1 MDDMTRCEL
10 LKTIS
15 EYQFV
20 AVELNL
26 YLDTHPDDR
35 EAFETL
41 QKCIRLSAEGRKR
54 YAAARSDYLYYST
67 RLKELIAAYEEQYG
81 PLMNFGHSATATG
94 CYVCSEWPWD

>member
-26 YLDTHPDDR
+26 YLDTHPGD
-35 EAFETL
+35 
-41 QKCIRLSAEGRKR
+41 
-54 YAAARSDYLYYST
+54 AAARSDYLYYST

-81 PLMNFGHSATATG
+81 PLMNFD
-94 CYVCSEWPWD
+94 CYGLLCLQRMALGLRRKRLNVDLSEKA

>member
-1 MDDMTRCEL
+1 MLINGKEKVLACPTTLSEL
-10 LKTIS
+10 LTQLG
-15 EYQFV
+15 YRAVFV

-26 YLDTHPDDR
+26 YLDTHPGD
-35 EAFETL
+35 
-41 QKCIRLSAEGRKR
+41 
-54 YAAARSDYLYYST
+54 AAARSDYLYYST

>member
-26 YLDTHPDDR
+26 DTHPGD
-35 EAFETL
+35 
-41 QKCIRLSAEGRKR
+41 
-54 YAAARSDYLYYST
+54 AAARSDYLYYST

>member
-26 YLDTHPDDR
+26 YLDNHPGD
-35 EAFETL
+35 
-41 QKCIRLSAEGRKR
+41 
-54 YAAARSDYLYYST
+54 AAARSDYLYDSP
-67 RLKELIAAYEEQYG
+67 RLNELIAAYEEQYG

>member
-26 YLDTHPDDR
+26 YLDTHPGD
-35 EAFETL
+35 
-41 QKCIRLSAEGRKR
+41 
-54 YAAARSDYLYYST
+54 AAARSDYLYYST
-67 RLKELIAAYEEQYG
+67 QLIAAYEEQYG

>member
-26 YLDTHPDDR
+26 YLDTHPGD
-35 EAFETL
+35 
-41 QKCIRLSAEGRKR
+41 
-54 YAAARSDYLYYST
+54 AAARSDYLYYST
-67 RLKELIAAYEEQYG
+67 PVSYTHLTL
-81 PLMNFGHSATATG
+81 PTT
-94 CYVCSEWPWD
+94 

>member
-26 YLDTHPDDR
+26 YLDTHPGD
-35 EAFETL
+35 
-41 QKCIRLSAEGRKR
+41 
-54 YAAARSDYLYYST
+54 AAARSDYQYYST
-67 RLKELIAAYEEQYG
+67 R
-81 PLMNFGHSATATG
+81 LMNFGHSATATG

>member
-26 YLDTHPDDR
+26 YLDTHPAYELRPLGDCYGLLC
-35 EAFETL
+35 L
-41 QKCIRLSAEGRKR
+41 QRMALGLRRKR
-54 YAAARSDYLYYST
+54 LNVDL
-67 RLKELIAAYEEQYG
+67 
-81 PLMNFGHSATATG
+81 
-94 CYVCSEWPWD
+94 SEKA

>member
-26 YLDTHPDDR
+26 YLDPHPGD
-35 EAFETL
+35 
-41 QKCIRLSAEGRKR
+41 
-54 YAAARSDYLYYST
+54 AAARSDYLYYST

>member
-26 YLDTHPDDR
+26 YLDTHPGD
-35 EAFETL
+35 
-41 QKCIRLSAEGRKR
+41 
-54 YAAARSDYLYYST
+54 AAARSISGNS
-67 RLKELIAAYEEQYG
+67 LICK
-81 PLMNFGHSATATG
+81 NF
-94 CYVCSEWPWD
+94 VRIVK

>member
-10 LKTIS
+10 IKTIS

-26 YLDTHPDDR
+26 YLDTHPGD
-35 EAFETL
+35 
-41 QKCIRLSAEGRKR
+41 
-54 YAAARSDYLYYST
+54 AAARSDYLYYST

>member
-26 YLDTHPDDR
+26 YLDTHPAD
-35 EAFETL
+35 
-41 QKCIRLSAEGRKR
+41 
-54 YAAARSDYLYYST
+54 AAARSDYLYYST

>member
-26 YLDTHPDDR
+26 YLDTHPGD
-35 EAFETL
+35 
-41 QKCIRLSAEGRKR
+41 
-54 YAAARSDYLYYST
+54 AAARSDYLYYST

-94 CYVCSEWPWD
+94 CYVCSECPWD

>member
-26 YLDTHPDDR
+26 YLDTHPGD
-35 EAFETL
+35 
-41 QKCIRLSAEGRKR
+41 
-54 YAAARSDYLYYST
+54 AAARSDYLYYST
-67 RLKELIAAYEEQYG
+67 RLLSLI
-81 PLMNFGHSATATG
+81 HI
-94 CYVCSEWPWD
+94 

>member
-26 YLDTHPDDR
+26 YLDTHPGD
-35 EAFETL
+35 
-41 QKCIRLSAEGRKR
+41 
-54 YAAARSDYLYYST
+54 AAARSDYQYYST

-81 PLMNFGHSATATG
+81 PLMTFGHSATATG

>member
-26 YLDTHPDDR
+26 YLDTHPR
-35 EAFETL
+35 RRRCP
-41 QKCIRLSAEGRKR
+41 QRLPVLLHPA
-54 YAAARSDYLYYST
+54 
-67 RLKELIAAYEEQYG
+67 
-81 PLMNFGHSATATG
+81 
-94 CYVCSEWPWD
+94 

>member
-26 YLDTHPDDR
+26 YLDTHPGD
-35 EAFETL
+35 
-41 QKCIRLSAEGRKR
+41 
-54 YAAARSDYLYYST
+54 AAARSDYLYYST
-67 RLKELIAAYEEQYG
+67 RLKELIAAYELRPLGDCYG
-81 PLMNFGHSATATG
+81 LLRLQRMALGLRRKRLN
-94 CYVCSEWPWD
+94 VDLSEKA

>member
-26 YLDTHPDDR
+26 YLDTHPGD
-35 EAFETL
+35 
-41 QKCIRLSAEGRKR
+41 
-54 YAAARSDYLYYST
+54 AAARSDYLYYST
-67 RLKELIAAYEEQYG
+67 RLKELIAAYAMFAANGPGIKEEKTKCG
-81 PLMNFGHSATATG
+81 SIRKSLNTP
-94 CYVCSEWPWD
+94 

>member
-20 AVELNL
+20 AVELMAMDFVIRELNL
-26 YLDTHPDDR
+26 YLDTHPGD
-35 EAFETL
+35 
-41 QKCIRLSAEGRKR
+41 
-54 YAAARSDYLYYST
+54 AAARSDYLYYST

>member
-10 LKTIS
+10 LKTII
-15 EYQFV
+15 EYQFF

-26 YLDTHPDDR
+26 YLDTHPGD
-35 EAFETL
+35 
-41 QKCIRLSAEGRKR
+41 
-54 YAAARSDYLYYST
+54 AAARSDYLYYST